1 MSVTVCN
8 TCDALLCLGVLS
20 VGNRSLYLEDGAPM
34 LAGDLFDVVSGFGWM
49 IGKDWRI
56 GVISRKRYR

>member
-20 VGNRSLYLEDGAPM
+20 VGNRSLYLEDGAPVLM
-34 LAGDLFDVVSGFGWM
+34 KGSV
-49 IGKDWRI
+49 
-56 GVISRKRYR
+56 RYGLWL